1 MNPEHTKLYA
11 GAAIGLVLA
20 ALAGFGVA
28 RMTGP
33 SAPTAETAA
42 AAATAPTDSVAI
54 TEDGIKT
61 SGIGVAPAAA
71 GGIAGIIL
79 ASATVGATPD
89 AEAVLTARAAGTVT
103 RIFKRIGD
111 PVTAGETIALVESRD
126 ASAIA
131 ADRSAA
137 AARVTLASRQLA
149 RERTLLNQG
158 VSPRADYETAEANLA
173 VAQAEARQASA
184 AASAAKVAGDGRSV
198 AVVSSISGRIISAP
212 GNLGAFVQAET
223 ELFRVADPRRL
234 QIEASVPAAD
244 ASRVRAG
251 DRVELTTNDGQKVEG
266 RVRSATGVVDPQTRQ
281 ATVVVTP
288 NSGSSLIAPG
298 QLVQARIFASGG
310 GVASGVNV
318 PQDAVQTIGDRS
330 VVFVRTRQ
338 GFKAQTVRVGTRSG
352 GMVEIVS
359 GLPANTVIATT
370 NAFLLKAELGKES
383 AE

>member
-1 MNPEHTKLYA
+1 MNLEPKKLYA

-20 ALAGFGVA
+20 ALAGFGIA

-33 SAPTAETAA
+33 SAPTAGTE

-61 SGIGVAPAAA
+61 SGIAVAPAVA
-71 GGIAGIIL
+71 GGVAGIIL
-79 ASATVGATPD
+79 ASATVEATPD

-111 PVTAGETIALVESRD
+111 PVSAGETIALVESRD

-131 ADRSAA
+131 AGRSAA

-149 RERTLLNQG
+149 RERTLLAQG

-173 VAQAEARQASA
+173 VAQAEARQANA
-184 AASAAKVAGDGRSV
+184 AASAAKVTGDGRSV
-198 AVVSSISGRIISAP
+198 AVVSSISGRITSAP

-234 QIEASVPAAD
+234 QIEASVPAAG
-244 ASRVRAG
+244 ASRVKPG
-251 DRVELTTNDGQKVEG
+251 DRVELTTNDGRKVEG
-266 RVRSATGVVDPQTRQ
+266 RVRAATGVVDPQTRQ
-281 ATVVVTP
+281 ATVIVTP

-338 GFKAQTVRVGTRSG
+338 GFKAQTVRVWTRSG

-359 GLPANTVIATT
+359 GLPANMMIATT